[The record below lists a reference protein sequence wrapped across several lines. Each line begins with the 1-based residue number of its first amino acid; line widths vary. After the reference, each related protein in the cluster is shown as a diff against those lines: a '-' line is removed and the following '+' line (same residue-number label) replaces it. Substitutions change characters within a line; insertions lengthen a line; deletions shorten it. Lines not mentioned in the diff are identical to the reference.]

1 MKKSTLRKGF
11 TLVQRRG
18 FTLIELLV
26 VIAIIGILAALIIVA
41 LSSARNKATDAQ
53 LKNNAR
59 NLDTALAQYYQD
71 NGATFPILSTAGGTD
86 IAAGVP
92 AVYAYLSSGSSS
104 QAYTHSGTTAKYIT
118 DASGLYYAQA
128 WALKNTSETAVSTG
142 NGVYAITA
150 AAGGTV
156 TPGNS
161 AQAGTLTGMTAAYAS
176 STKAFVTY
184 GPQ

>member
-1 MKKSTLRKGF
+1 MKKVTLRK
-11 TLVQRRG
+11 G

-71 NGATFPILSTAGGTD
+71 NSSTYPLA
-86 IAAGVP
+86 ASAVAVSAGVP
-92 AVYAYLSSGSSS
+92 GVWAYLSSGSSS
-104 QAYTHSGTTAKYIT
+104 QAYTHAGTDAKYIT
-118 DASGLYYAQA
+118 DANQLNYAQA
-128 WALKNTSETAVSTG
+128 WSLKNTSETAVSTG
-142 NGVYAITA
+142 NGVYAISGGNVTA
-150 AAGGTV
+150 
-156 TPGNS
+156 GNS
-161 AQAGTLTGMTAAYAS
+161 LVLTGMTASFAA